1 LNCAAQK
8 SWEGAPLESE
18 PYNYA
23 SITLKHFLET
33 IAQQDMGQL
42 LDAGPITKDN
52 INFLCLKVRKLF
64 VFDLFRHLDQDRK
77 KNLPSN
83 QYWIDFDYPPNTFD
97 GILLWNLVDRLN
109 ESEASN
115 MVARCFSMAKTGG
128 LLMLFTLGSKV
139 SPSGQNVF
147 TIREGFR
154 LCMRSREYPHITTVP
169 RQNRDYIN
177 LLTPFI
183 PVKSMIYRNGIREF
197 LFQRQ

>member
-1 LNCAAQK
+1 MNCAEQK
-8 SWEGAPLESE
+8 SWEGTPLESE

-42 LDAGPITKDN
+42 LDVWPITNDN
-52 INFLCLKVRKLF
+52 INFLCLKVRRLF

-115 MVARCFSMAKTGG
+115 LVGRCFSMAKTGG
-128 LLMLFTLGSKV
+128 LLMQFTLGSKV
-139 SPSGQNVF
+139 SPSGQDVF

-154 LCMRSREYPHITTVP
+154 L
-169 RQNRDYIN
+169 YI
-177 LLTPFI
+177 
-183 PVKSMIYRNGIREF
+183 
-197 LFQRQ
+197 